1 MQNFKLKNNLLTDIE
16 IYQKH
21 FKILICILHYNQC
34 VVETQRN
41 MERFYFGA
49 TLSRER
55 VWLKNGNVELYSS
68 KESLENGV
76 MWKLTIALTSSLDVE
91 GYVEK
96 IEKPPSCP
104 V

>member
-1 MQNFKLKNNLLTDIE
+1 
-16 IYQKH
+16 
-21 FKILICILHYNQC
+21 
-34 VVETQRN
+34 

-49 TLSRER
+49 TLPRER

-91 GYVEK
+91 EYVEK
-96 IEKPPSCP
+96 IENRQVVQFEDSDADTAIKGNFLQVKTLLKSFQ
-104 V
+104 